1 MASERSRWLA
11 EIGLYTIGGAVSSVL
26 AGAALGALGRLLPA
40 PVAAHGGTIVL
51 AVAALAVARE
61 VGVLR
66 FPLPQP
72 RRQTR
77 DLWSK
82 VFPAPVAALLWGF
95 DLGLTVTTRFTFAGT
110 WVLLLVP
117 VLMASPA
124 VGAVLLLAHWLGRAL
139 PVWLSPLLMSSP
151 TSTPQVYDAIDAR
164 ERIFRSTQVL
174 GLAMLTAFWLSQL

>member
-1 MASERSRWLA
+1 VASARSRWLA
-11 EIGLYTIGGAVSSVL
+11 DVALYTFGGVVSSVL
-26 AGAALGALGRLLPA
+26 VGAALGALGGLLPA
-40 PVAAHGGTIVL
+40 PVTAHGGTIVL
-51 AVAALAVARE
+51 AVAVLAVARE

-82 VFPAPVAALLWGF
+82 TFPAPVAALLWGF
-95 DLGLTVTTRFTFAGT
+95 DLGLTLTTRFTFAGT
-110 WVLLLVP
+110 WVLLLMP
-117 VLMASPA
+117 VLTANPA
-124 VGAVLLLAHWLGRAL
+124 VGAAVLLAHWLGRAL

-151 TSTPQVYDAIDAR
+151 TSTLRVYDAIDAR

-174 GLAMLTAFWLSQL
+174 GLAMLIAFWLIQL